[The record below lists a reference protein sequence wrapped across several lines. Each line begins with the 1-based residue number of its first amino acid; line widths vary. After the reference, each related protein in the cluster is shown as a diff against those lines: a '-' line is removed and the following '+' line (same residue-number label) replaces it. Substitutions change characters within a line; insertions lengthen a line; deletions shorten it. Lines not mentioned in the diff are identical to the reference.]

1 MTQTMLTI
9 GASFASLELKT
20 TMQRMNSGRKKF
32 IKDGGTLGRTKG
44 TTENSQ
50 EFLSKHKD
58 VLRYLK
64 SGQSIRNTM
73 ILTNKS
79 SGTVQ
84 KVKKI
89 LAG

>member
-1 MTQTMLTI
+1 VEAQSHETLR
-9 GASFASLELKT
+9 S
-20 TMQRMNSGRKKF
+20 
-32 IKDGGTLGRTKG
+32 GGTLGRTEG
-44 TTENSQ
+44 TKETSQ

-64 SGQSIRNTM
+64 TGQSIRNTM